1 MRIDMTSYCVIITG
15 STYNIASCIC
25 QSLKNTV
32 MSYKYRTLP
41 SRDSHT
47 RKTYAEDRPRIRTV
61 SEADFRRQKRS
72 PGRNKERGSA
82 SGSDGEP
89 EGWDG
94 AELVPVHRK
103 AEQGKLH
110 DILQNLSRRRK
121 ERQHTF
127 EVIEH
132 RPAGQEDLMEKENSE
147 PPATPGD
154 GAHDHAHCGAVTG
167 PSTQRSGSECDSVS
181 CGSTGSVESGESV
194 ALCRSTEGT
203 VHYQR
208 RNNGRYGRLPVVTAV
223 SARPSPA
230 TQQTVEGEL
239 SLSEMDQMPP
249 CSRGYQRATCSTA

>member
-1 MRIDMTSYCVIITG
+1 
-15 STYNIASCIC
+15 
-25 QSLKNTV
+25 

-72 PGRNKERGSA
+72 PGRNKECGSA
-82 SGSDGEP
+82 SGSDGS
-89 EGWDG
+89 EGCDG
-94 AELVPVHRK
+94 AAEELLPVHRK

-127 EVIEH
+127 EVMEH
-132 RPAGQEDLMEKENSE
+132 RPGQNEKENSE
-147 PPATPGD
+147 PPATL
-154 GAHDHAHCGAVTG
+154 GANAHGQAHYGAVTG
-167 PSTQRSGSECDSVS
+167 PSTLRSGSECDSVS
-181 CGSTGSVESGESV
+181 CASTGSAESGECV

-203 VHYQR
+203 VYYQR
-208 RNNGRYGRLPVVTAV
+208 RNNGRYGRLPVVTGD

-230 TQQTVEGEL
+230 TQQTA
-239 SLSEMDQMPP
+239 LSEVDQVPT
-249 CSRGYQRATCSTA
+249 SSKATLRATCSTA